1 MDKLDIERFTR
12 EELREYLDCVLW
24 QFRLTDAFWF
34 IRTEERHGL
43 AEAERLNEEVW
54 TRIGELGA
62 RDILKRFG
70 PFEPGV
76 RGVWRA
82 YAHFPWSLMVDYGVS
97 EAPDGSLLVE
107 VRSCPPQEG
116 RKRHGKGEYVCKHMH
131 GEEMRAFARVIDPR
145 VRVDCL
151 FAPPDEHPADCY
163 CRWRFWVEEEAND
176 ALTQLEKGQ
185 ED

>member
-176 ALTQLEKGQ
+176 ALTQLGKGQ